1 MRVEIKI
8 DSELAQPYAI
18 LHIPKLT
25 TKVGALVELLESA
38 EVSPR
43 LLPAKRGDKSYVIA
57 AENMELIRTESGSV
71 MLYDRQAQGFTVDKP
86 LHEILGRLGHDFV
99 RISKSAIVNINRI
112 DHVSPSFNGTMDIIM
127 KNGMTDYI
135 SRKFLGE
142 FKKRLGL

>member
-8 DSELAQPYAI
+8 DSELEESYVI
-18 LHIPKLT
+18 LHIPRLT
-25 TKVGALVELLESA
+25 ADVSALVELLENTDT
-38 EVSPR
+38 SPR
-43 LLPAKRGDKSYVIA
+43 LLTAKRDDKSYVIG
-57 AENMELIRTESGSV
+57 AEQMELIRTEGGSV
-71 MLYDRQAQGFTVDKP
+71 MLYDRRAQGFAVDKP

-99 RISKSAIVNINRI
+99 RISKSSIVNINRI